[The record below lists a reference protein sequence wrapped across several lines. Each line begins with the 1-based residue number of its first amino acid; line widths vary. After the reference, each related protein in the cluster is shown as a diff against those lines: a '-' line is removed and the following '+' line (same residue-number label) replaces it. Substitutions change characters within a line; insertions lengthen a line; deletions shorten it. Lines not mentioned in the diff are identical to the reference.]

1 LSGIADSEPAAAI
14 SAARRAGCAMLV
26 RQHCAGSAVPHHPRT
41 SPMSLDLPPRGDE
54 PFAGDDFEL
63 LYDVVYCSRAAASV
77 DDAAITRI
85 ITTAQRHNA
94 AQGITGLLVFGA
106 GIFFQWIEG
115 PRHQVLQLMATIRS
129 DPRHDHVVPLSESEE
144 VRERL
149 FPTWNM
155 ELVSTDD
162 IRDVLLDAMS
172 LTTDPRN
179 ATSLSLML
187 QRLDSDELAGLGAGS
202 ARAVRHVP

>member
-1 LSGIADSEPAAAI
+1 
-14 SAARRAGCAMLV
+14 
-26 RQHCAGSAVPHHPRT
+26 
-41 SPMSLDLPPRGDE
+41 MSLDLPPRGDE